1 MNWILDNP
9 GAAPISPFTA
19 FSFPS
24 SSSSSEPSAA
34 ITLNNRFPSQI
45 LSSFGPERFVIP
57 DLSLAQVLCP
67 HRDRDLNRLVPA
79 LSPTVP
85 ALSPTVPALSPTVP
99 ALSPTAGV
107 PLLWP
112 CSTAK
117 TQIIVISCM
126 ISCCS
131 SSGCSKLTSWLARLG
146 WVHLFITAVAV
157 CLFQSHRQFF
167 RDTFVASLALYWSL
181 SASGSKS
188 HQRRDAPSRVS
199 CLHVPHA
206 SRQAETNIIAL

>member
-1 MNWILDNP
+1 M
-9 GAAPISPFTA
+9 
-19 FSFPS
+19 
-24 SSSSSEPSAA
+24 
-34 ITLNNRFPSQI
+34 
-45 LSSFGPERFVIP
+45 IP

-67 HRDRDLNRLVPA
+67 HRDRDLNRDHLLFRYLVPA
-79 LSPTVP
+79 LSPT
-85 ALSPTVPALSPTVP
+85 TD
-99 ALSPTAGV
+99 V
-107 PLLWP
+107 PLCPLFWP

-146 WVHLFITAVAV
+146 WVHLFIMLIRGCG
-157 CLFQSHRQFF
+157 CLLVSI
-167 RDTFVASLALYWSL
+167 DTFVASLALHWSL

-188 HQRRDAPSRVS
+188 HQRRHAPSRVS

-206 SRQAETNIIAL
+206 SRQAETNIIAR